1 MAETQIN
8 QAQINL
14 GSETAIDLL
23 AMQNGWK
30 KEMIT
35 AMNNKIANYASDAD
49 TMNTVVSKFKGMTGN
64 TPDTVY
70 KIFKGVNWGGAVM
83 PRMTA
88 MPTTSNDSW
97 EITLCQKFKQREND
111 VLLDIDNTTTGIYL
125 RINIGDQN
133 QGYVDGYA
141 WAKVPVYKQDEG
153 QEQELEM
160 LNLNEYGNEGRY
172 TFLYNTK
179 YWIKFGYGDGK
190 YYCKVSTNGDAEE
203 PIYETAFEITS
214 SRKTQCKGLPA
225 TPNTPYL
232 AITIAA
238 DGHQSIISSN
248 ILWLKECKVVIDS
261 QTIFD
266 GNDADLDIGGID
278 PENDKDVIWNATQV
292 CHLVDVIQL

>member
-1 MAETQIN
+1 MAGTQIN
-8 QAQINL
+8 QNQINL

-49 TMNTVVSKFKGMTGN
+49 TMNTVVQKFMALTGN

-70 KIFKGVNWGGAVM
+70 KVFKAVNWGGFVM

-97 EITLCQKFKQREND
+97 EITLCQKFKQQDND
-111 VLLDIDNTTTGIYL
+111 VLVDIDNTTTGIYL
-125 RINIGDQN
+125 RIQIGDQN
-133 QGYVDGYA
+133 QGYANGFAYA
-141 WAKVPVYKQDEG
+141 RVPVYEQGES
-153 QEQELEM
+153 QELVM
-160 LNLNEYGNEGRY
+160 LDLNPDGNTSRY
-172 TFLYNTK
+172 TFYPNTK
-179 YWIKFGYGDGK
+179 YWIKFGYGDGN
-190 YYCKVSTNGDAEE
+190 YYCRVSTNGDADE

-232 AITIAA
+232 AINVAA
-238 DGHQSIISSN
+238 MGDGNMNTSN
-248 ILWLKECKVVIDS
+248 ILWLKECKVVIDG
-261 QTIFD
+261 QTIFNGD
-266 GNDADLDIGGID
+266 DANLDIGDTD
-278 PENDKDVIWNATQV
+278 PENDKDVTWNAAQV
-292 CHLVDVIQL
+292 CYLVDAIQL